1 MATTSRKRRLR
12 TAWSRA
18 WDHGAVEALDELLA
32 PDYTRC
38 SASSGATQ
46 DRAEFQRS
54 ITAVRTAFPDLRT
67 VIDELLEEGDRV
79 AVRWHSTGTHVGT
92 FLEVPPTERGVQVH
106 GVTFAHFREDTVA
119 SEWVTWDP
127 RQLLTALGII
137 SLDTTAGG
145 DRS

>member
-1 MATTSRKRRLR
+1 MTTTSRKPRLR

-18 WDHGAVEALDELLA
+18 WDHGAVEALDELLS
-32 PDYTRC
+32 PDYQRR
-38 SASSGATQ
+38 SATGGAAQ
-46 DRAEFQRS
+46 SRAEFQRS

-92 FLEVPPTERGVQVH
+92 FLEVPPTERRVQVH
-106 GVTFAHFREDTVA
+106 GVTFAHFREDTVE

-137 SLDTTAGG
+137 SLDTAAGG
-145 DRS
+145 TRS